1 MYAAPIDR
9 RDFLRR
15 TAALGTSL
23 PFAGLAWRAAA
34 QSTDLVARRVFFDNP
49 DYGSV
54 RISPDGQT
62 LSYLAPIDGVRN
74 LWVAPVA
81 DPGAAR
87 PVTHATDRNLAAIT
101 DGHTPAAI
109 WSFPGARRR

>member
-87 PVTHATDRNLAAIT
+87 PVTHATDRNLASLPMGT
-101 DGHTPAAI
+101 HQPPSG
-109 WSFPGARRR
+109 FLPGA